1 MTSAKPRSHYLH
13 HRQRAWIQRLNRQW
27 LWRLELPTWG
37 ILLLVYGSWFGVV
50 HYWQQLGPWLGAP
63 LLVLATTWY
72 LSLQH
77 ELIHG
82 HPTRWPRLN
91 QLFGLLPLAVWYPYG
106 LYRDS
111 HIQHHRDDR
120 LTLPAEDPESYYFSR
135 AQWQRWPILLPL
147 LAKVRNTLMGRIALG
162 PALDIVTA
170 LASALKAI
178 LAGELCTLA
187 MWLVHG
193 ALLVAVLAWLQ
204 TQGVS
209 AGFYLLAVSYPALGL
224 TKVRSFYEHRA
235 VEAPQAR
242 SIINEASW
250 PWRLLFLNLNYHLVH
265 HDLPGLPWYGLRKVY
280 LAERQAY
287 RQRSQGFV
295 VQGYG
300 NWLAEYAVTPIA
312 VEVHPFELASAGL
325 QNPQPADRVR
335 WTRTVQGFPT
345 DLAK

>member
-1 MTSAKPRSHYLH
+1 MPSDKPHSHYLH
-13 HRQRAWIQRLNRQW
+13 GEQRAWIQQLNRQW
-27 LWRLELPTWG
+27 VWRLELPTWG
-37 ILLLVYGSWFGVV
+37 IMLLVYGSWFGVV

-63 LLVLATTWY
+63 LLTVATTWY

-111 HIQHHRDDR
+111 HIQHHRDDH
-120 LTLPAEDPESYYFSR
+120 LTQPAEDPESYYFSR
-135 AQWQRWPILLPL
+135 AQWQRFPVLLPL
-147 LAKVRNTLMGRIALG
+147 LAKVRNTLIGRVTLG
-162 PALDIVTA
+162 PAWDIAFT
-170 LASALKAI
+170 LANALKAI
-178 LAGELCTLA
+178 LAGDLRTLT

-193 ALLVAVLAWLQ
+193 ALLVALLAWLQ
-204 TQGVS
+204 TQGIS
-209 AGFYLLAVSYPALGL
+209 AAFYLLAVSYPALGL
-224 TKVRSFYEHRA
+224 TKIRSFYEHRA
-235 VEAPQAR
+235 VDAPQAR

-280 LAERQAY
+280 LAEQQAY

-295 VQGYG
+295 VRGYG
-300 NWLAEYAVTPIA
+300 NWFVDHAVTPIA
-312 VEVHPFELASAGL
+312 VEVHPFE
-325 QNPQPADRVR
+325 QERVEKQHVIG
-335 WTRTVQGFPT
+335 WTHTAQDFPI